1 MKWFKKLLTLIAL
14 INLVVGPVAAQ
25 ANGQK
30 QEVKPEDMR
39 QVLESMGYKLKT
51 DEAAKKILVQDQE
64 GKTVMEIPYA
74 DKSNLRKYSPKSM
87 QRMMLEEMTRVKMAS
102 KGAWSHSV
110 RSLPTESAI
119 FFMAMG
125 AVVAGQLVTNYSQ
138 NPIGMKQHMDH
149 SMSPLGVF
157 GFFTFMY
164 SQGVTSNVLAMY
176 IQNKNF
182 QVLIPYLGMTVG
194 AFLQTYLSSFVSDPN
209 VQICANSWIGA
220 KKSASDEEAMEACE
234 KAYEYFTSTKKI
246 WEFAPGIVSMLV
258 SSALAAVGQKI
269 VEKTVLKIT
278 GVDIALWFAP
288 GTMQLKGMRL
298 LLAKGLQITAFVA
311 IDALIMRKITYVW
324 KNMFDGADFYDQND
338 RLNNLL
344 NEMKATHWQK
354 DEKALIQEVKDLRE
368 KMTNWRMMNMSA
380 VYEAHQNWSEALH
393 QLTSMYNSSYSVYQD
408 VTEQIRLGRF
418 QNIETP
424 MLSPMLLAGVKGKD
438 LAEDRQH
445 LYLTRPEFVVGP
457 QLETAKDVASKIEF
471 YLQQSEDKVF
481 LYPAE
486 KKSLKKAADLLRTED
501 QQKVYAGIK
510 ELNTLKEQIYANNSS
525 EDAIK
530 ISEELWNMLGEPV
543 LPKGRGQGYFATFE
557 KSPATA
563 DKIKG
568 TNYYRVTGAFQTPQ
582 ITDYLVMQMICG
594 PDAEN
599 GGKLVRNSLG
609 YPSVFAPPQITT
621 AKVDLFNC
629 NAIGANLPSEQIYS
643 REIEYN
649 GKIYHGSIP
658 YLLAAAR
665 PSVIGTAE
673 TSNFEDWWKKKTE
686 KQVMDAFNVYSEK
699 YQSIVAQ
706 LVKGI
711 FEPGKSVFNGA
722 KSSITWS
729 GFVGLW
735 DKKQAKRNIEG
746 GPIMNGGLNSAYQEM
761 NIYLAMLEDLMKP
774 SKEFN
779 LDFSETLHK
788 TPSDQILQNVASEF
802 KKLETLLRR
811 IKVVNVKTENKVP
824 NAKGG
829 STSTSKTI
837 ETVSSDL
844 ENYELEE
851 QVQKIQEALNEV
863 SKTLGVGEDT
873 SPEAAKMPKAR
884 RDLAV
889 LVIEQLEALASELM
903 MYGTMANAVTWEKIR
918 DMKRTNMEDNK
929 FQNEIQKKVDQL
941 RGVLGARH

>member
-1 MKWFKKLLTLIAL
+1 MKWFKKLLTLVAL

-25 ANGQK
+25 VRDQK

-39 QVLESMGYKLKT
+39 QVLESMGYKLKP
-51 DEAAKKILVQDQE
+51 DEAGKNVLIVDKE
-64 GKTVMEIPYA
+64 GKVVMEVPYA

-138 NPIGMKQHMDH
+138 NPVGMKQHMDH

-209 VQICANSWIGA
+209 VKMCANSWIGA

-234 KAYEYFTSTKKI
+234 KAYEYFTTTKKI

-258 SSALAAVGQKI
+258 SSALAAVGQKV
-269 VEKTVLKIT
+269 VEKTVLRIT

-298 LLAKGLQITAFVA
+298 LLVKGLQITAFVA
-311 IDALIMRKITYVW
+311 IDALIMRKITYIW
-324 KNMFDGADFYDQND
+324 KNIFDGADFYDQND

-344 NEMKATHWQK
+344 NEMKASNWQK
-354 DEKALIQEVKDLRE
+354 DEKALIHEVKDFRE
-368 KMTNWRMMNMSA
+368 KMTNWRMTNMSA
-380 VYEAHQNWSEALH
+380 VYEAHQNWSESLQ
-393 QLTSMYNSSYSVYQD
+393 QLTSMYNTSYSVYQD
-408 VTEQIRLGRF
+408 VTEQIRTARF
-418 QNIETP
+418 QNVETP
-424 MLSPMLLAGVKGKD
+424 MMSPILLAGVKAKD
-438 LAEDRQH
+438 LADDRQH

-457 QLETAKDVASKIEF
+457 QLETAKDVALKIDS
-471 YLQQSEDKVF
+471 YLQQGDDKVF

-486 KKSLKKAADLLRTED
+486 KKSLKKAADLLRSED
-501 QQKVYAGIK
+501 QQKVLAGIR
-510 ELNTLKEQIYANNSS
+510 ELNSMKESIYANNSS

-530 ISEELWNMLGEPV
+530 VVQELWSILGDPV
-543 LPKGRGQGYFATFE
+543 MPKGLGQGYFATYE
-557 KSPATA
+557 KSPSTA
-563 DKIKG
+563 DKLKG
-568 TNYYRVTGAFQTPQ
+568 TNYYRVTGAFQTPN

-599 GGKLVRNSLG
+599 GGRLVRNSLG
-609 YPSVFAPPQITT
+609 YPSVFAPPQI
-621 AKVDLFNC
+621 AAANVDLFNC
-629 NAIGANLPSEQIYS
+629 NAIGANLPSDQIYS
-643 REIEYN
+643 REIQYQ
-649 GKIYHGSIP
+649 GKTYQGSIP

-665 PSVIGTAE
+665 PSVIGTADA
-673 TSNFEDWWKKKTE
+673 SNFEDWWKKKTE
-686 KQVMDAFNVYSEK
+686 KQVMDAFKVYSEK
-699 YQSIVAQ
+699 YQTIVAQ
-706 LVKGI
+706 MVKGI

-722 KSSITWS
+722 KGSITWS
-729 GFVGLW
+729 GIVGLW
-735 DKKQAKRNIEG
+735 DKKQAKRNMEG
-746 GPIMNGGLNSAYQEM
+746 GPIMNGGLNSSYQEM

-779 LDFSETLHK
+779 LDFSETLNK
-788 TPSDQILQNVASEF
+788 GPSIEVLKNVDAEF
-802 KKLETLLRR
+802 RKLETLLRR
-811 IKVVNVKTENKVP
+811 IKIVTVNKQE
-824 NAKGG
+824 A
-829 STSTSKTI
+829 
-837 ETVSSDL
+837 VSSDL

-851 QVQKIQEALNEV
+851 QVQKIQTALNEV
-863 SKTLGVGEDT
+863 SKTLGVGEED
-873 SPEAAKMPKAR
+873 SAESAKMPKAR

-889 LVIEQLEALASELM
+889 QVIEQLEALASEIM
-903 MYGTMANAVTWEKIR
+903 MYGSMANAVTWEKIR
-918 DMKRTNMEDNK
+918 DMKRINSENNK